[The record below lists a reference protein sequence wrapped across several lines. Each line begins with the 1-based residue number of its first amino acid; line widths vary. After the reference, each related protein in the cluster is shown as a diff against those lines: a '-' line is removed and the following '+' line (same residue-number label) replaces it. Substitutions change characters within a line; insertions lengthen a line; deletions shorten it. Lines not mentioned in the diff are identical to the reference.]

1 VSLFI
6 ARTDR
11 LGLVGPN
18 GAGKSTL
25 FGLILG
31 EEKPDTGTIEWER
44 GADFGFLPQE
54 SAPAGDET
62 ILHIATSGKKLEP
75 TEDDYDIDY
84 TLEPRARKILAG
96 LGFKEGDA
104 DKLAKTFSGGWV
116 MRAHLARLL
125 VAEPALLLLDEP
137 TNHLDLEALLWFQD
151 YLTRYPG
158 GLVVISHDRAFLN
171 ALCTGMLEL
180 RAGTLHYYHG
190 NYDNFLKEK
199 EARKA
204 QQAAAFKNQQRE
216 IAHLQKFVDR
226 FGAKASMASRA
237 KSKEKQIERLQEVAV
252 EEPTEELK
260 RINFK
265 FPQPPR
271 SGLKVIELEH
281 VQQAYGNHVVY
292 RDLNFTAERGQRIVL
307 VGPNGAGK
315 STLLKILAD
324 VIPIQ
329 GGTRELGSNVVPA
342 TSPRTASITSRP
354 TLTVFENVMSLRTAE
369 NQLTEQQ
376 ARAILGAFLFRKDD
390 VHKPVSVLSGGEKSR
405 LALARLLV
413 KPPNLLLMDE
423 PTTHL
428 DIQSIDSLV
437 GALKNYEGTLIFISH
452 DVHFIKALAENVLHV
467 HSGRLTPYAGN
478 YDYYLEKSKA
488 TDARAA
494 LTAGFTDAAGAR
506 NRGPAPEGR
515 AQGPPTSPQIPH
527 AASSKPK
534 PITARDRPRS
544 ASSASSIVDQ
554 VGQLEKPVKLRTR
567 SQAGRDHR
575 RARGRSTQHS
585 DLRRQGQVPSPQPRA
600 ERHRRSDQRS
610 PPPSEWEAAATEARG
625 MGVPGAPRQNITTT
639 RDKMEPRPVAAFLL
653 RSDLFEVPCHPAYR
667 DGTAE
672 SFPARSATG
681 RIADDRLRQH
691 GIRLGQR
698 RLIVGMHEAKRPA
711 GLHLFAH
718 LHQRADP
725 HRRINAVFRLGAAR
739 PEAQGGQSHA
749 HRIDLLHK
757 PTGLRRQR
765 FLPARLRQLR
775 GIINDGHVAALR
787 PDDLAKLRQRRAA
800 RNRLLE
806 LPAGRR
812 LVRRHAAHHQHLRR
826 RASA

>member
-1 VSLFI
+1 MLTIADVSKSYGTRELFAEVSIFI

-25 FGLILG
+25 FNLILG

-75 TEDDYDIDY
+75 TDDDYDIDY
-84 TLEPRARKILAG
+84 TLEPRAKKILAG
-96 LGFKEGDA
+96 LGFKDGDA

-137 TNHLDLEALLWFQD
+137 TNHLDLEALLWFQE

-158 GLVVISHDRAFLN
+158 GLVVISHDRSFLN

-180 RAGTLHYYHG
+180 RSGRLNYYHG
-190 NYDNFLKEK
+190 NYDNFLAEK
-199 EARKA
+199 EARKS
-204 QQAAAFKNQQRE
+204 QQASAFKNQQRE

-226 FGAKASMASRA
+226 FGATASMASRA

-281 VQQAYGNHVVY
+281 VKQAYGDHVVY
-292 RDLNFTAERGQRIVL
+292 KDLNFTAQRGERIVL

-324 VIPIQ
+324 VIPTQ
-329 GGTRELGSNVVPA
+329 GGTRELGSNVVPGYFA
-342 TSPRTASITSRP
+342 QNRLDNLHADA
-354 TLTVFENVMSLRTAE
+354 TVFENVMELRTNE

-428 DIQSIDSLV
+428 DIQSIDALV
-437 GALKNYEGTLIFISH
+437 GALKNYEGTFIFISH
-452 DVHFIKALAENVLHV
+452 DVHFIKALAETVLHV

-478 YDYYLEKSKA
+478 YDYYLEKSKSG
-488 TDARAA
+488 DARAA
-494 LTAGFTDAAGAR
+494 LTAGFTDARPVQVKPETKSAKPAAPAGKKS
-506 NRGPAPEGR
+506 
-515 AQGPPTSPQIPH
+515 SPNEIR
-527 AASSKPK
+527 KF
-534 PITARDRPRS
+534 REE
-544 ASSASSIVDQ
+544 
-554 VGQLEKPVKLRTR
+554 VGQLEKKVVELETK
-567 SQAGRDHR
+567 QA
-575 RARGRSTQHS
+575 
-585 DLRRQGQVPSPQPRA
+585 
-600 ERHRRSDQRS
+600 E
-610 PPPSEWEAAATEARG
+610 
-625 MGVPGAPRQNITTT
+625 I
-639 RDKMEPRPVAAFLL
+639 
-653 RSDLFEVPCHPAYR
+653 
-667 DGTAE
+667 TAE
-672 SFPARSATG
+672 LEDPGSYADKGKFHHLNLELTTIVDQIAT
-681 RIADDRLRQH
+681 AT
-691 GIRLGQR
+691 
-698 RLIVGMHEAKRPA
+698 
-711 GLHLFAH
+711 
-718 LHQRADP
+718 
-725 HRRINAVFRLGAAR
+725 AAW
-739 PEAQGGQSHA
+739 E
-749 HRIDLLHK
+749 
-757 PTGLRRQR
+757 
-765 FLPARLRQLR
+765 
-775 GIINDGHVAALR
+775 
-787 PDDLAKLRQRRAA
+787 RAA
-800 RNRLLE
+800 MKLSE
-806 LPAGRR
+806 ME
-812 LVRRHAAHHQHLRR
+812 
-826 RASA
+826 SA

>member
-1 VSLFI
+1 MLTIADVSKSYGTRELFSDVSLFI

-11 LGLVGPN
+11 LGLIGPN

-75 TEDDYDIDY
+75 DEDDWDIDY

-104 DKLAKTFSGGWV
+104 EKLAKTFSGGWV

-125 VAEPALLLLDEP
+125 VSEPALLLLDEP

-180 RAGTLHYYHG
+180 RGGTLHYYHG
-190 NYDNFLKEK
+190 NYDNFLQEK
-199 EARKA
+199 EARKE
-204 QQAAAFKNQQRE
+204 QQAALFKNQQRE

-252 EEPTEELK
+252 EEPHEELK
-260 RINFK
+260 RINFR

-271 SGLKVIELEH
+271 SGLKVIELDH
-281 VQQAYGNHVVY
+281 VQQAYGNHIVY
-292 RDLNFTAERGQRIVL
+292 KDLNFTAERGQRIVL

-315 STLLKILAD
+315 STLLKILAGA
-324 VIPIQ
+324 IPTQ
-329 GGTRELGSNVVPA
+329 GGTIELGSNVHVGYFAQNRLDNLKPEL
-342 TSPRTASITSRP
+342 S
-354 TLTVFENVMSLRTAE
+354 VFDNVMELRTNE

-390 VHKPVSVLSGGEKSR
+390 VHKPIGVLSGGEKSR

-428 DIQSIDSLV
+428 DIASIDALIN
-437 GALKNYEGTLIFISH
+437 ALKNYEGTLIFISH
-452 DVHFIKALAENVLHV
+452 DVHFIKSLAQNVLHV
-467 HSGRLTPYAGN
+467 HSGRLTPYAGD

-488 TDARAA
+488 SDARAA
-494 LTAGFTDAAGAR
+494 LTAGFTDGRPKQEKAAA
-506 NRGPAPEGR
+506 PAPK
-515 AQGPPTSPQIPH
+515 AAPAPAKAKASPNEIRKFREH
-527 AASSKPK
+527 
-534 PITARDRPRS
+534 
-544 ASSASSIVDQ
+544 
-554 VGQLEKPVKLRTR
+554 VGQLEKKVSELETK
-567 SQAGRDHR
+567 QAEITAALEAPETYADKGKFHHLNKEL
-575 RARGRSTQHS
+575 STI
-585 DLRRQGQVPSPQPRA
+585 V
-600 ERHRRSDQRS
+600 DQITS
-610 PPPSEWEAAATEARG
+610 ATAEWEDAATKLGE
-625 MGVPGAPRQNITTT
+625 
-639 RDKMEPRPVAAFLL
+639 MEK
-653 RSDLFEVPCHPAYR
+653 
-667 DGTAE
+667 G
-672 SFPARSATG
+672 
-681 RIADDRLRQH
+681 
-691 GIRLGQR
+691 
-698 RLIVGMHEAKRPA
+698 
-711 GLHLFAH
+711 
-718 LHQRADP
+718 
-725 HRRINAVFRLGAAR
+725 
-739 PEAQGGQSHA
+739 
-749 HRIDLLHK
+749 
-757 PTGLRRQR
+757 
-765 FLPARLRQLR
+765 
-775 GIINDGHVAALR
+775 
-787 PDDLAKLRQRRAA
+787 
-800 RNRLLE
+800 
-806 LPAGRR
+806 
-812 LVRRHAAHHQHLRR
+812 
-826 RASA
+826 